1 MSQKAPSVSFHF
13 TTLFSS
19 PDFDGIWRPII
30 FESNSLRK
38 VLIMQQQEDG
48 SPVSSILE
56 KPMADENGGNSSDP
70 YISVRSLW
78 KVFGRNP
85 ERVLQPEFAD
95 RDKAFFQNEFGNV
108 VGLRD
113 VNFEVR
119 KGETFVIMGLS
130 GSGKSTLVR
139 CLLRLIEPT
148 SGEIIISGEDITGM
162 TDKELVDFRR
172 AKIAMVFQ
180 HYGLM
185 PHRNVLDNA
194 AWGLEVQGVT
204 KEERYERTRKTL
216 EIVGLGG
223 WEDSYPRQLSGG
235 MQQRVGLARA
245 LVVNTDILLMDEPFS
260 GLDPLIRRQMQDELL
275 NLQTE
280 LQKTIV
286 FITHDLNEALK
297 LGDHIA
303 IMHDGAVAQIGSPED
318 IVLRPED
325 EYVGDFT
332 QDVRL
337 ESVLT
342 ATKVMV
348 GPKATVMGRQ
358 GPRAAL
364 HTIGESD
371 GDVAWVVDSHEKYVG
386 LLTISSAE
394 RALRAGVKRFDEA
407 WDYVDS
413 NYLPV
418 SPVTTF
424 DALIPIAMSSDFP
437 IPVVDAENTLVGE
450 VHRSA
455 LAEAIAET
463 SSVDQDYAA
472 NAAMNAANAA
482 ESGED
487 APSQ

>member
-1 MSQKAPSVSFHF
+1 
-13 TTLFSS
+13 
-19 PDFDGIWRPII
+19 
-30 FESNSLRK
+30 
-38 VLIMQQQEDG
+38 MQQQEDSSLVNTDQDRPTANGNG
-48 SPVSSILE
+48 SIS
-56 KPMADENGGNSSDP
+56 ADP
-70 YISVRSLW
+70 YIAVRSLW

-85 ERVLQPEFAD
+85 ERVLQPEFAEK
-95 RDKAFFQNEFGNV
+95 DKAFFQTEFGNV

-139 CLLRLIEPT
+139 CLLRLIDPT
-148 SGEIIISGEDITGM
+148 SGEINIAGEDITKM
-162 TDKELVDFRR
+162 TDKELVEFRR

-194 AWGLEVQGVT
+194 SWGLEVQGVA
-204 KEERYERTRKTL
+204 KEERYDRTRKTL
-216 EIVGLGG
+216 EIVGLAG
-223 WEDSYPRQLSGG
+223 WESSYPRQLSGG

-348 GPKATVMGRQ
+348 SPKATVMGRQ

-371 GDVAWVVDSHEKYVG
+371 GDVAWVVDNREKYVG
-386 LLTISSAE
+386 LLTIASAE

-407 WDYVDS
+407 WDYVERE
-413 NYLPV
+413 YLPV
-418 SPVTTF
+418 SPSTSF
-424 DALIPIAMSSDFP
+424 DALIPIAMSSDHP
-437 IPVVDAENTLVGE
+437 IPVVDSQNTLVGE
-450 VHRSA
+450 VHRGA
-455 LAEAIAET
+455 LAEALAET
-463 SSVDQDYAA
+463 TTVDNDYAA
-472 NAAMNAANAA
+472 NAAENAAIA
-482 ESGED
+482 EDRETSEN
-487 APSQ
+487 

>member
-1 MSQKAPSVSFHF
+1 MQNEENVSPEPANPGLA
-13 TTLFSS
+13 TAVKPEAGNDL
-19 PDFDGIWRPII
+19 
-30 FESNSLRK
+30 
-38 VLIMQQQEDG
+38 DG
-48 SPVSSILE
+48 SI
-56 KPMADENGGNSSDP
+56 P

-78 KVFGRNP
+78 KVFGKNP
-85 ERVLQPEFAD
+85 ERVLLPEYAD
-95 RDKAFFQNEFGNV
+95 RDKSFFQSELGNV

-139 CLLRLIEPT
+139 CLLRLIDPT
-148 SGEIIISGEDITGM
+148 SGHILIEGEDITQM
-162 TDKELVDFRR
+162 SDKELVDFRR

-180 HYGLM
+180 HYGLL

-194 AWGLEVQGVT
+194 AWGLEVQGVSR
-204 KEERYERTRKTL
+204 EERYARTRHAL
-216 EIVGLGG
+216 EVVGLAE
-223 WEDSYPRQLSGG
+223 WEESYPRQLSGG

-275 NLQTE
+275 HLQSE

-297 LGDHIA
+297 LGDRIA

-325 EYVGDFT
+325 RYVWDFT
-332 QDVRL
+332 HDVRL

-342 ATKVMV
+342 AARVMV
-348 GPKATVMGRQ
+348 APKATVMGHQ

-371 GDVAWVVDSHEKYVG
+371 GDVAWVVNNREKYVG
-386 LLTISSAE
+386 LLSISNAE

-407 WDYVDS
+407 WDYVDKD
-413 NYLPV
+413 YPPV
-418 SPVTTF
+418 SPSTNIEE
-424 DALIPIAMSSDFP
+424 LIPVAMASDHP
-437 IPVVDAENTLVGE
+437 IPVVDDANTLVGE

-455 LAEAIAET
+455 LAEALAET
-463 SSVDQDYAA
+463 SSVDPDYEA
-472 NAAMNAANAA
+472 NAALNAAMAA
-482 ESGED
+482 ENEAND
-487 APSQ
+487 N

>member
-1 MSQKAPSVSFHF
+1 MQPQDYSEDS
-13 TTLFSS
+13 
-19 PDFDGIWRPII
+19 R
-30 FESNSLRK
+30 SNSAL
-38 VLIMQQQEDG
+38 L
-48 SPVSSILE
+48 PL
-56 KPMADENGGNSSDP
+56 DEMPSEASDTGAP

-78 KVFGRNP
+78 KIFGKNP
-85 ERVLQPEFAD
+85 ERVMDPQNAD
-95 RDKAFFQNEFGNV
+95 KDKSFIQSEFGNV

-113 VNFEVR
+113 VSFEVK

-139 CLLRLIEPT
+139 CLLRLIDPT
-148 SGEIIISGEDITGM
+148 GGEVVIDGEDITKM
-162 TDKELVDFRR
+162 SDKELVEFRR
-172 AKIAMVFQ
+172 DKIAMVFQ

-185 PHRNVLDNA
+185 PHRCVLDNA
-194 AWGLEVQGVT
+194 AWGLEVQGVE
-204 KEERYERTRKTL
+204 KGERYSRTRKSL
-216 EIVGLGG
+216 ELVGLAG
-223 WEDSYPRQLSGG
+223 WEDAYPRQLSGG

-245 LVVNTDILLMDEPFS
+245 LVVDTDILLMDEPFS

-303 IMHDGAVAQIGSPED
+303 IMHDGAVAQIGTPED

-342 ATKVMV
+342 ASKVMV
-348 GPKATVMGRQ
+348 QPKATVMGRQ

-371 GDVAWVVDSHEKYVG
+371 GDVAWVVDSRENYKG

-407 WDYVDS
+407 WSYVEQ

-418 SPVTTF
+418 APSTSF
-424 DALIPIAMSSDFP
+424 DVLIPIAMSSDYP
-437 IPVVDAENTLVGE
+437 IPVVDGDNTLVGE

-455 LAEAIAET
+455 LAEALAET
-463 SSVDQDYAA
+463 SKVDPDYEA
-472 NAAMNAANAA
+472 NAAMNAAIAA
-482 ESGED
+482 ESETTQ
-487 APSQ
+487 S

>member
-1 MSQKAPSVSFHF
+1 MQSQ
-13 TTLFSS
+13 
-19 PDFDGIWRPII
+19 
-30 FESNSLRK
+30 
-38 VLIMQQQEDG
+38 
-48 SPVSSILE
+48 
-56 KPMADENGGNSSDP
+56 GNSEGEPGNVAVMENAVAEASNGDGASGP
-70 YISVRSLW
+70 YIEVKSLW

-85 ERVLQPEFAD
+85 ERVMDPQYAD
-95 RDKAFFQNEFGNV
+95 RDKSFFQSEFGNV

-113 VNFEVR
+113 VNFEVS

-139 CLLRLIEPT
+139 CLLRLIDP
-148 SGEIIISGEDITGM
+148 SGGAIVIDGEDITQM
-162 TDKELVDFRR
+162 SDKELVDFRR

-194 AWGLEVQGVT
+194 AWGLEVQGVE
-204 KEERYERTRKTL
+204 KDERYARTRKTL
-216 EIVGLGG
+216 ATVGLAG

-245 LVVNTDILLMDEPFS
+245 LVVDTDILLMDEPFS

-337 ESVLT
+337 ESILS
-342 ATKVMV
+342 ASKVMV
-348 GPKATVMGRQ
+348 TPKATVMGRQ

-364 HTIGESD
+364 HTIGQSD
-371 GDVAWVVDSHEKYVG
+371 GDVAWVVDSHEKYLG
-386 LLTISSAE
+386 LLSIANAE
-394 RALRAGVKRFDEA
+394 RALRAGVQRFDQA
-407 WDYVDS
+407 WEYVDRE
-413 NYLPV
+413 YLPV
-418 SPVTTF
+418 SPATTF
-424 DALIPIAMSSDFP
+424 DALIPIAMSSDYP
-437 IPVVDAENTLVGE
+437 IPVVDEENTLVGE

-455 LAEAIAET
+455 LAEALAET
-463 SSVDQDYAA
+463 STVDQDYEA
-472 NAAMNAANAA
+472 NAALNAAIAA
-482 ESGED
+482 EQAEQANGEQ
-487 APSQ
+487 SNG

>member
-1 MSQKAPSVSFHF
+1 MLNQDNAEAAP
-13 TTLFSS
+13 
-19 PDFDGIWRPII
+19 
-30 FESNSLRK
+30 ESNGLREEAESL
-38 VLIMQQQEDG
+38 
-48 SPVSSILE
+48 P
-56 KPMADENGGNSSDP
+56 ENEVTGPGN
-70 YISVRSLW
+70 YISVKSLW

-85 ERVLQPEFAD
+85 ERILRPEFAD
-95 RDKAFFQNEFGNV
+95 KDKSFFQSEFGNV

-113 VNFEVR
+113 VNFDVR
-119 KGETFVIMGLS
+119 RGETFVVMGLS

-139 CLLRLIEPT
+139 CLLRLIDPT
-148 SGEIIISGEDITGM
+148 AGEIIIDGHDITIM

-185 PHRNVLDNA
+185 PHRSVLDNA
-194 AWGLEVQGVT
+194 SWGLEVQGVA
-204 KEERYERTRKTL
+204 KEERYERTRRTL
-216 EIVGLGG
+216 SIVGLSG
-223 WEDSYPRQLSGG
+223 WEDAYPRQLSGG

-245 LVVNTDILLMDEPFS
+245 LVVDTDILLMDEPFS

-275 NLQTE
+275 NLQSE

-303 IMHDGAVAQIGSPED
+303 IMHDGTVAQIGSPED

-342 ATKVMV
+342 AAKVMV
-348 GPKATVMGRQ
+348 SPKATVMGRQ

-371 GDVAWVVDSHEKYVG
+371 GDVAWVVDSHEKYMG
-386 LLTISSAE
+386 LLSIVSAE

-407 WDYVDS
+407 WNYVDR

-418 SPVTTF
+418 SPITTF

-437 IPVVDAENTLVGE
+437 IPVVDSQNTLVGE

-455 LAEAIAET
+455 LAEALAET
-463 SSVDQDYAA
+463 SLVDTDYAA
-472 NAAMNAANAA
+472 NAAMNAAIAA
-482 ESGED
+482 ENEGD
-487 APSQ
+487 DNQ